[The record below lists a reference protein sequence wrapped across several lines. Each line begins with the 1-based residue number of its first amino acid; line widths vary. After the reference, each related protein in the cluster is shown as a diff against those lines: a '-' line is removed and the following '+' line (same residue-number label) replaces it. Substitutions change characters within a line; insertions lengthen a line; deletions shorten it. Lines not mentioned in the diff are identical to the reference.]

1 MFYKYS
7 RDGVESQFWIL
18 CSEKNFLGTRE
29 MVLIVNSYPIF
40 ILFLLFVLFIYIS
53 FVCILQMAPALIFLH
68 YFCPFPLVALL
79 VYICSSKFKR
89 WFQYLINFITFFIQY
104 KSNQSLFLLKIIYNS
119 TRLYVVY
126 SRIYIFHINI
136 YNNIII
142 WNIYIFQLVFLFIYR
157 ILLYRILYILYLNH
171 NLMQ

>member
-1 MFYKYS
+1 MALNLNSEFSLLWKKFSWHS
-7 RDGVESQFWIL
+7 RDGADCQFL
-18 CSEKNFLGTRE
+18 PYFH
-29 MVLIVNSYPIF
+29 P
-40 ILFLLFVLFIYIS
+40 FLLFVLFIYIS

-68 YFCPFPLVALL
+68 YFCPFPLVAFL
-79 VYICSSKFKR
+79 VYPCSSKFKR

-126 SRIYIFHINI
+126 SRIYIF
-136 YNNIII
+136 
-142 WNIYIFQLVFLFIYR
+142 QLVFLFIYR

>member
-1 MFYKYS
+1 MALNLNSEFSLLWKKFSWHS
-7 RDGVESQFWIL
+7 RDGAGSQFL
-18 CSEKNFLGTRE
+18 PYFH
-29 MVLIVNSYPIF
+29 P
-40 ILFLLFVLFIYIS
+40 FLLFVLFIYIS
-53 FVCILQMAPALIFLH
+53 FMCILQMAPALIFLD
-68 YFCPFPLVALL
+68 YFCPFLLVALL
-79 VYICSSKFKR
+79 VYTCSSKFKR

-126 SRIYIFHINI
+126 SRIYIF
-136 YNNIII
+136 
-142 WNIYIFQLVFLFIYR
+142 QLVFLFIYR